1 MNLMPTQSF
10 HLLITSDGIKIY
22 ECFTK
27 TEALR
32 MADQDGFP
40 NATWLMVIHD
50 ADDLDE
56 AIIRFNTCKGVDVQ
70 DAT

>member
-1 MNLMPTQSF
+1 
-10 HLLITSDGIKIY
+10 
-22 ECFTK
+22 
-27 TEALR
+27 

>member
-1 MNLMPTQSF
+1 MNLMPTGSF
-10 HLLITSDGIKIY
+10 HLLLTSNGIQIY

-32 MADQDGFP
+32 MAEQDGYM

-56 AIIRFNTCKGVDVQ
+56 AIIRFNTCKGVDTQ